1 MSMAL
6 SIGLISLIIFGNIE
20 NLILASQGVVKAA
33 NPLKLAIFSLIFVT
47 CWLIIGTV
55 CTKQLEVSD
64 RMSSFKD
71 FVNEYK
77 PFLGLLIFGNIENL
91 VLSAQGVIEGADPL
105 LVAGLSIL
113 VVVVWQFIGVFG
125 TKSAMKYSRHIEFI
139 GGFAIFVLGIQSM
152 LPLIYHLI

>member
-1 MSMAL
+1 
-6 SIGLISLIIFGNIE
+6 
-20 NLILASQGVVKAA
+20 
-33 NPLKLAIFSLIFVT
+33 
-47 CWLIIGTV
+47 
-55 CTKQLEVSD
+55 
-64 RMSSFKD
+64 MSSFKD

-139 GGFAIFVLGIQSM
+139 GGFAILIFM
-152 LPLIYHLI
+152 LSRLFRIAGFEIEKIEGKIAIRTSPSAETPCDAIIHARYPMTSANLVATKSTSSCVK

>member
-1 MSMAL
+1 
-6 SIGLISLIIFGNIE
+6 
-20 NLILASQGVVKAA
+20 
-33 NPLKLAIFSLIFVT
+33 
-47 CWLIIGTV
+47 
-55 CTKQLEVSD
+55 
-64 RMSSFKD
+64 MSSFKD

-152 LPLIYHLI
+152 LPLINHLL